1 MDFRIA
7 SFIDHTLLKPQATQ
21 GDILTL
27 CDQAVKY
34 GFAAVC
40 INSKHVEL
48 AVNRL
53 KGTPVRIAV
62 VVGFP
67 LGAGFS
73 EVKAFEAKMA
83 VEKGAQEIDMVA
95 DIGALKEGNFS
106 RVGKDIG
113 EVVMAAF
120 PAEVKV
126 IVETALLTKKEKEKI
141 CRIVMDSGAAYIKT
155 STGFVPEGGAL
166 LEDVLTFKKIVKDKI
181 KIKASGGIKSLAFAQ
196 KLLDS
201 GAERLGTSS
210 SISIIEEENEKISK

>member
-1 MDFRIA
+1 MVSRIA

-21 GDILTL
+21 GDILKL

-48 AVNRL
+48 AFNRL
-53 KGTPVRIAV
+53 KGSPVRIAV

-83 VEKGAQEIDMVA
+83 VAKGAGEIDMVA

-106 RVGKDIG
+106 RVEKDIK
-113 EVVMAAF
+113 EVVSAVF
-120 PAEVKV
+120 PADVKV
-126 IVETALLTKKEKEKI
+126 IVETALLSDKEKEQI

-155 STGFVPEGGAL
+155 STGFVPGGGATL
-166 LEDVLTFKKIVKDKI
+166 DDVLFFKKISKDKI
-181 KIKASGGIKSLAFAQ
+181 KIKASGGIKSLSFAQ
-196 KLLDS
+196 NLLES
-201 GAERLGTSS
+201 GALRLGTSS
-210 SISIIEEENEKISK
+210 SVDIILGN